1 MAADAKIQR
10 IDELA
15 AYSNH
20 LGGFIESMSKNFTS
34 FNNVMMQKLEVLR
47 QKLRKAQDMEAE
59 AIGEW
64 SQLES
69 ALAYCSSE
77 DVELR
82 RELLVRLKQAEHKKN
97 AAQRMKS
104 EVSLQ
109 YVVAQGAVRCML
121 DATQAVQKKLRDDIS
136 KGRQF
141 LKNTSAQLEQ
151 YKDNSRKV

>member
-10 IDELA
+10 VEELA

-47 QKLRKAQDMEAE
+47 QKLRKAQEMEAE

-64 SQLES
+64 KQLES

-77 DVELR
+77 DVEQR
-82 RELLVRLKQAEHKKN
+82 RELMARLSQAEHKKN

-104 EVSLQ
+104 EVFTQ
-109 YVVAQGAVRCML
+109 YNVAQGAVRCML

-141 LKNTSAQLEQ
+141 LKNTSAQLEL